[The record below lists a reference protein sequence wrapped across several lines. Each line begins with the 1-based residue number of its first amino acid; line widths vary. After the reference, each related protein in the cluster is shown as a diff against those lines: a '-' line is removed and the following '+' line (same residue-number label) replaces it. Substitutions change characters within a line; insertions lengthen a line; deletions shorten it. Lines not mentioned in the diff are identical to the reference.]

1 MTEFVIAGWVIIL
14 AGIGFKVLEAAVY
27 GNTYCADN
35 QDDVWVGDHFEW

>member
-14 AGIGFKVLEAAVY
+14 VGIGFKVLEAAFY
-27 GNTYCADN
+27 ENTYWTDN